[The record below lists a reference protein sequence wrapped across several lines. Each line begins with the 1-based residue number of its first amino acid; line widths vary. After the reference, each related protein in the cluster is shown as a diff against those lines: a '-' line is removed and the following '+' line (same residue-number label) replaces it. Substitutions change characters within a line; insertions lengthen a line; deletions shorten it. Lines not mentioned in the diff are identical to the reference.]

1 MEGILQQIRKLP
13 LAKNWIKESDAERER
28 SAEQQRR
35 DAFFA
40 ELDEVKA
47 KLKAVQSC
55 FDAETDFDLIDTY
68 TLELCA
74 LEQRYSYLI
83 KKAKKEKI
91 RAF

>member
-13 LAKNWIKESDAERER
+13 FAKNWIKESAKERAERE
-28 SAEQQRR
+28 EQEER

-40 ELDEVKA
+40 ELEEVKE
-47 KLKAVQSC
+47 KIRAVQSC
-55 FDAETDFDLIDTY
+55 FDLETDFDLIDTY

-83 KKAKKEKI
+83 KRAKRENI